1 MLDVPTPVG
10 QSKAFLDVL
19 EHLSRVAPVM
29 RPVLVIGERGTG
41 KELAAA
47 RLHFLSRAWEG
58 PLVKLNCAAIPENL
72 IEAELFGVEA
82 GAFTGAVRRRAGR
95 FEAADN
101 GSLFLDEVANAPASV
116 QEKILRVIEYGEFER
131 VGGTETIKVTVRVV
145 AATNADLPTLARAG
159 RFREDLLDRLAFDVV
174 TLPPLRARAGDVAL
188 LADHFG
194 RAMARELGHA
204 GFAGFT
210 ADALARLEAHDW
222 PGNVRELRNV
232 VERAVA
238 RAEPGLPV
246 NAIVL
251 DPFASPWRASGD
263 PPTVPVAPPAGAAMP
278 PAIPAGPV
286 DLKAELDALER
297 RLVSEAMATTRHNR
311 RAAAAR
317 LGLTYDQLRAIQRR
331 HDGGTTP
338 RDV

>member
-1 MLDVPTPVG
+1 MVDVPTPVG

-19 EHLSRVAPVM
+19 EHFSRVAPVM

-47 RLHFLSRAWEG
+47 RLHFLSPAWEG
-58 PLVKLNCAAIPENL
+58 PLVKLNCAAMPETL

-101 GSLFLDEVANAPASV
+101 GTLFLDEVANAPAPV

-131 VGGTETIKVTVRVV
+131 VGGIDTIKVSVRVV
-145 AATNADLPTLARAG
+145 AATHADLPALARAG

-174 TLPPLRARAGDVAL
+174 TLPPLRARSGDVAL

-194 RAMARELGHA
+194 RAMARELGHDR
-204 GFAGFT
+204 FAGFT
-210 ADALARLEAHDW
+210 EEALARLEAHDW

-232 VERAVA
+232 VERALA
-238 RAEPGLPV
+238 RTEPGSPV
-246 NAIVL
+246 DAIVL
-251 DPFASPWRASGD
+251 DPFASPWRPSGA
-263 PPTVPVAPPAGAAMP
+263 TLSVPVSASPASETRASSL
-278 PAIPAGPV
+278 
-286 DLKAELDALER
+286 DLKAQLDALER
-297 RLVSEAMATTRHNR
+297 RLVAEAMAATRFNR

-331 HDGGTTP
+331 HEGGTTP
-338 RDV
+338 RGA